1 MFFMIIFYFIVLVDN
16 FIISGLI
23 VVIVFDV
30 NKNYNYICIV
40 VNGYLV
46 VNMVWRFGMFFGI
59 F

>member
-1 MFFMIIFYFIVLVDN
+1 MDN

-46 VNMVWRFGMFFGI
+46 VNIVWRFGMFFGI

>member
-1 MFFMIIFYFIVLVDN
+1 MLFKIIFYVIVLVDN

-46 VNMVWRFGMFFGI
+46 VNIVWRFGMFFGI

>member
-1 MFFMIIFYFIVLVDN
+1 MLFMIIFYVIVLVDN

-46 VNMVWRFGMFFGI
+46 VNIVWRFGMFFGI

>member
-1 MFFMIIFYFIVLVDN
+1 MLFMIIFYVIVLVDN

-23 VVIVFDV
+23 VVLVFDV

-46 VNMVWRFGMFFGI
+46 VNIVWRFGMFFGI

>member
-1 MFFMIIFYFIVLVDN
+1 MLFKIIFYIIVLVDN

-46 VNMVWRFGMFFGI
+46 VNIVWRFGMFFGI

>member
-1 MFFMIIFYFIVLVDN
+1 MLFKIIFYVIVLVDN

>member
-1 MFFMIIFYFIVLVDN
+1 MLFMIIFYVIVLVDN

-23 VVIVFDV
+23 VVMVFDV

-46 VNMVWRFGMFFGI
+46 VNIVWRFGMFFGI

>member
-46 VNMVWRFGMFFGI
+46 VNIVWRFGMFFGI